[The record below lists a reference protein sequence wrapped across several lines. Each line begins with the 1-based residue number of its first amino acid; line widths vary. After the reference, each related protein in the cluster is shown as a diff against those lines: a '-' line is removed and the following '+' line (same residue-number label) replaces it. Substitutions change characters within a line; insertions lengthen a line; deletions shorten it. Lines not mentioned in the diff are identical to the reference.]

1 MARNAAILSLI
12 NAVMRRMLPVHRP
25 QELVLTGGYYMNL
38 HMGTTATNPSDVGID
53 WGVSG

>member
-1 MARNAAILSLI
+1 VARNAAILSLI